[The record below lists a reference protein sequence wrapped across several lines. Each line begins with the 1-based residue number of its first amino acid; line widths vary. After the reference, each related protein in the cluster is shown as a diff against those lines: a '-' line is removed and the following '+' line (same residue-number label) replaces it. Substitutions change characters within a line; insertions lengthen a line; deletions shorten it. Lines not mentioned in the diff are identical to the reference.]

1 MGVLMGVT
9 DIVEENALVAS
20 AKNGDDEAFKLLAE
34 RYNGMLTSYV
44 MSLSV
49 PKSEHED
56 LMQEALIGLLRAVR
70 TYDGVSSRFSTYV
83 LTCVRNS
90 VVSWLRKY
98 GKRKH
103 EVISEDVEALAG
115 LDDRST
121 PEFQSLDRESTGQ
134 LYDRFFSVLSKF
146 EAAVF
151 ELYLAEIPYADIAKR
166 LNKNEKSVDNAIQR
180 IKAKLKKLV

>member
-1 MGVLMGVT
+1 MDVT
-9 DIVEENALVAS
+9 DKVEERALVAS
-20 AKNGDDEAFKLLAE
+20 AKSGNDEAFKLLVD
-34 RYNGMLTSYV
+34 RYNGLLINFV

-49 PKSEHED
+49 PKSEYED

-70 TYDGVSSRFSTYV
+70 TYDGVSSKFSTYV
-83 LTCVRNS
+83 STCVRNS
-90 VVSWLRKY
+90 VVSGLRKY
-98 GKRKH
+98 GKYEN
-103 EVISEDVEALAG
+103 EVISEDIEALVGVA
-115 LDDRST
+115 DSNT
-121 PEFQSLDRESTGQ
+121 PELLSLDRESTGQ
-134 LYDRFFSVLSKF
+134 LYDKVFSVLSKF